1 MAIKKVWIEPG
12 CAACATCQD
21 ICPEVFEILDK
32 AYVIET
38 ADFNE
43 FEDEI
48 KEAADYCPR
57 EIIKYE

>member
-1 MAIKKVWIEPG
+1 MAISKVWIDDG
-12 CAACATCQD
+12 CVACATCNG

-43 FEDEI
+43 YEEEI
-48 KEAADYCPR
+48 KEAAEYCPR
-57 EIIKYE
+57 SIIKYE